1 MTMVKQQSCLL
12 MAMLMEVMHALSD
25 RIATLEA
32 RLSHT
37 EDTDSSNSGDE
48 GFEVIG
54 HDN

>member
-1 MTMVKQQSCLL
+1 MPLI
-12 MAMLMEVMHALSD
+12 SD

-54 HDN
+54 DDN